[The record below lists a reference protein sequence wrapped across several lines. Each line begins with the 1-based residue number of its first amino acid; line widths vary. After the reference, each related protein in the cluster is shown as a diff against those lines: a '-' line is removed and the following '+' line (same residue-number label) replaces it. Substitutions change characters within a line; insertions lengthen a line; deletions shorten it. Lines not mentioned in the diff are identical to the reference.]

1 MIKNMCLTAGLV
13 LGSTTA
19 ANACSYHFPPNF
31 NFQYETL
38 EQGTMNTRWA
48 WQGGK
53 SEQPLTNLIS
63 NLDILMIARPAEDQ
77 IVTDKPKEWWV
88 NDNDDREYRRIRWD
102 VLRYIKGNSLTPLY
116 VRDPKGKIYPTLAQD
131 TETTSSESKA
141 GLSQSSARKEF
152 IEAIE
157 TRIVDRKSF
166 AFWDAPVLKDIMMV
180 DVTQFTSCGEVPVPA
195 FDFNRFY
202 IVGIDKNGATAFA
215 EPLSNENDPL
225 IAGVERIVSS
235 GKFSPDMPV
244 ERFLNEMEFRDV
256 VEIKSCGLDLQNR
269 NATSK
274 HWIPYSEKHSY
285 GAFNSSQF
293 ESSQDIKFSRTGMS
307 TESDIDIEDLS
318 NNYPALLEYFNKDKA
333 KVACQAGEIFAVYGD
348 TDINESPNHFG
359 IAPTIPKYRFARVED
374 GNVSTDDIITNYTI
388 TGPSYITIADFR
400 HPKVQR

>member
-215 EPLSNENDPL
+215 EPLSNENASREKNQP
-225 IAGVERIVSS
+225 ERDLKNKKTEKIPTEKEETKKKKKGINNTETTHTCLSLRL
-235 GKFSPDMPV
+235 FCI
-244 ERFLNEMEFRDV
+244 FLTTFFCLKR
-256 VEIKSCGLDLQNR
+256 
-269 NATSK
+269 
-274 HWIPYSEKHSY
+274 
-285 GAFNSSQF
+285 
-293 ESSQDIKFSRTGMS
+293 
-307 TESDIDIEDLS
+307 
-318 NNYPALLEYFNKDKA
+318 
-333 KVACQAGEIFAVYGD
+333 
-348 TDINESPNHFG
+348 
-359 IAPTIPKYRFARVED
+359 
-374 GNVSTDDIITNYTI
+374 
-388 TGPSYITIADFR
+388 
-400 HPKVQR
+400 